1 MLIYCASNNTDTETR
16 QKLESLIQDISN
28 RKEPVGIPAP
38 AWAEYL
44 VKAES
49 ATPEIM
55 KNILGKKA
63 IKILPF
69 GPAEAIETAEI
80 GRQLAKP
87 EEENWQQVKYDR
99 QILATAKTQNARVVY
114 SDDRRIIREA
124 TLLNITVNELKN
136 LPLPPQQE
144 LDFTSDNTQNRL

>member
-1 MLIYCASNNTDTETR
+1 MLIYCANNNIDAEIR
-16 QKLESLIQDISN
+16 QKLVLLIQDISN

-44 VKAES
+44 VKAET

-55 KNILGKKA
+55 KNILGRRA

-69 GPAEAIETAEI
+69 GMAEALETAEI
-80 GRQLAKP
+80 GKRLAKP
-87 EEENWQQVKYDR
+87 TEDWQHVKYDR
-99 QILATAKTQNARVVY
+99 QILAIAKTQNARVVY
-114 SDDRRIIREA
+114 SSDKTIIKEGA
-124 TLLNITVNELKN
+124 LLDIPVCELKD

-144 LDFTSDNTQNRL
+144 LNFASD